1 VSLRS
6 AAATATSG
14 SEGLSSLHL
23 LTPEVATL
31 ELAGDWRLSQA
42 FPSPDEVAASLAA
55 QPAIRSLRVDGA
67 RLTHWD
73 SALLTFLLSIMGDC
87 GKRDIA
93 LDLTALP
100 ESVRQLLGLAT
111 AVPERAGTK
120 RGKAHANLFAAI
132 GNSAVAAFAD
142 LKTLLS
148 FIGDVALA
156 VVQLLRGKARYRRS
170 DFLETVKQCGAD
182 ALPIVSIISLLVGL
196 IFAFVGAVQLQQFG
210 AQIYVANLVAVAMAR
225 EMAAV
230 MTGIVLAGRTG
241 AAFAAQ
247 IGAMQGNE
255 EVDALTTLGVS
266 PIEFLVLP
274 RMLALVLM
282 TPLLC
287 VYGIILGIIGGWLVG
302 VGMLGISSISYLQQ
316 TQGAVTL
323 TDFGVG
329 IVKAAVFGVLV
340 AVAGCLNGM
349 QSGRTAASV
358 GNAATTAVVSG
369 ILYII
374 ITDAL
379 FTVTLNVLGL

>member
-1 VSLRS
+1 M
-6 AAATATSG
+6 
-14 SEGLSSLHL
+14 
-23 LTPEVATL
+23 L

-42 FPSPDEVAASLAA
+42 FPSSDEIAASLAA

-73 SALLTFLLSIMGDC
+73 SALLTFLLGIAVDC
-87 GKRDIA
+87 GKRGIA

-111 AVPERAGTK
+111 AVPERAGTRREAK
-120 RGKAHANLFAAI
+120 RANLFAAV
-132 GNSAVAAFAD
+132 GNSAVAAFKD

-148 FIGDVALA
+148 FIGEVALA
-156 VVQLLRGKARYRRS
+156 VVQLLRGKARYRQS

-196 IFAFVGAVQLQQFG
+196 IFAFVGAVQLRQFG

-255 EVDALTTLGVS
+255 EIDALTTLGVS

-287 VYGIILGIIGGWLVG
+287 VYGIILGMIGGWLVG
-302 VGMLGISSISYLQQ
+302 VGMLNLSSISYLQQ

-323 TDFGVG
+323 ADFGVG

-379 FTVTLNVLGL
+379 FTVTLNVIGL